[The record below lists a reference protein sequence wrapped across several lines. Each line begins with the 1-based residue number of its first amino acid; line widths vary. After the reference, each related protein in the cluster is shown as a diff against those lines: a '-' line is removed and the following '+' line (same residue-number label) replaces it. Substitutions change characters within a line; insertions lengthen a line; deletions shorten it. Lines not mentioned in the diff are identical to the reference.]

1 MRKPTL
7 LYLLCISC
15 TLPVMGKSNIHNCTG
30 NIYTIES
37 NCRYINS
44 DSIATTYHGV
54 VVDSNNN
61 PIDFVNIALLN
72 PKDSSFVAGAMTDLN
87 GVFAIPCNMKNAII
101 KASRLGYNTVYKT
114 YASGNVG
121 SIMLKESVTSLQGV
135 TVKGQRKIFSMN
147 DGGLIAQVKGTALG
161 EAGTANDVITKIP
174 SVYADNGKYNVYG
187 KGEALIFINGKR
199 LIDYEELG
207 RLSSKDISSIVL
219 DNNPGAGYDAT
230 VKAVI
235 HIPLE
240 MSDEPFSIYAFSDT
254 FQ

>member
-1 MRKPTL
+1 M
-7 LYLLCISC
+7 
-15 TLPVMGKSNIHNCTG
+15 
-30 NIYTIES
+30 
-37 NCRYINS
+37 
-44 DSIATTYHGV
+44 
-54 VVDSNNN
+54 
-61 PIDFVNIALLN
+61 
-72 PKDSSFVAGAMTDLN
+72 
-87 GVFAIPCNMKNAII
+87 
-101 KASRLGYNTVYKT
+101 
-114 YASGNVG
+114 
-121 SIMLKESVTSLQGV
+121 
-135 TVKGQRKIFSMN
+135 KGQRKIFSMN

-254 FQ
+254 FQSMFFAEMFGLSMTI